1 VCVRVCVCVCA
12 CVCLCVG
19 ISACVYVCE
28 CMCVCVNVC
37 ACVFPVSYDVHA
49 ASLERSS
56 LSLCAQ
62 IGFPRHLRSEG
73 LLGKNGKEPI
83 HQAAAR

>member
-37 ACVFPVSYDVHA
+37 ACVFHPPVSHDVHA
-49 ASLERSS
+49 ASLVVCFKSMQACKNSRG
-56 LSLCAQ
+56 
-62 IGFPRHLRSEG
+62 IVGVRM
-73 LLGKNGKEPI
+73 GKSPFTKPQKGMS
-83 HQAAAR
+83 